1 MEKSVRIALIG
12 FLIVLAY
19 VTIIFIDTRSFIL
32 PFPLFSY
39 ILFSVV
45 LASALQNKLAIKVF
59 IPLLIFLLFRCLG
72 NPLTYTFFMEEAAYY
87 EFTAGLTFTSFRIL
101 ETFIVFPL
109 IILTIG
115 FKGVQTK
122 VIAIALC
129 SVYCLTLIP
138 PFELLNY
145 AFFTIMVLVMVYQK
159 NSINSLPA
167 LLLLAIFDLVE
178 GFSVLLLNG

>member
-1 MEKSVRIALIG
+1 MEKTVRIALTG

-19 VTIIFIDTRSFIL
+19 AIINFIDTRSFIL
-32 PFPLFSY
+32 PFPLFSF
-39 ILFSVV
+39 ILFGVV
-45 LASALQNKLAIKVF
+45 LATALQNKSEIKVY

-72 NPLTYTFFMEEAAYY
+72 NPFTYTFFMEEAADY
-87 EFTAGLTFTSFRIL
+87 EFTSFRIL
-101 ETFIVFPL
+101 ETLSVFPL

-145 AFFTIMVLVMVYQK
+145 AFFTNMVLVMIYQK
-159 NSINSLPA
+159 NSINTLPA
-167 LLLLAIFDLVE
+167 LLLLAVFDLMK
-178 GFSVLLLNG
+178 GYSVLLVS

>member
-1 MEKSVRIALIG
+1 MEKTVRIALIG
-12 FLIVLAY
+12 FLIVFVY
-19 VTIIFIDTRSFIL
+19 VTFFFIDTGSFIL

-39 ILFSVV
+39 ILFGV
-45 LASALQNKLAIKVF
+45 LTSALQNKSEIKVF

-72 NPLTYTFFMEEAAYY
+72 NPFTYTFFMEEAAYY
-87 EFTAGLTFTSFRIL
+87 EFTSGLTFTLFRLL
-101 ETFIVFPL
+101 ETFCVFPL

-145 AFFTIMVLVMVYQK
+145 AFFTIMVLVMIYQK
-159 NSINSLPA
+159 NSINTLPA
-167 LLLLAIFDLVE
+167 LLLLAVFDLME
-178 GFSVLLLNG
+178 GYSVLLMNG